1 MNFKYFFLMIFIF
14 LVSCVAK
21 KTTIEYKEKTIRDT
35 VNVKVFKTII
45 KPIEKKIIIEN
56 PCDSLGVLKSFDKEI
71 QTELSSVR
79 VYNDRGVIK
88 AEINIDS
95 LKQVF
100 YSEFQTKYQSKT
112 EIKEVEIIKFKYPLW
127 LILTAFFSLVL
138 NVLFIKIKI

>member
-21 KTTIEYKEKTIRDT
+21 KTTIEYKEKIIRDT

-45 KPIEKKIIIEN
+45 KPI
-56 PCDSLGVLKSFDKEI
+56 DKEI

-100 YSEFQTKYQSKT
+100 HSEFQTKHQSKT

-127 LILTAFFSLVL
+127 LILTACISLVL
-138 NVLFIKIKI
+138 NVILLKIRL

>member
-1 MNFKYFFLMIFIF
+1 MIFIF

-21 KTTIEYKEKTIRDT
+21 KTIIEYKEKIIRDT

-56 PCDSLGVLKSFDKEI
+56 PCDSLGILKSFDKEI

-95 LKQVF
+95 LKQV
-100 YSEFQTKYQSKT
+100 YHKEFKTKYQSKT

-127 LILTAFFSLVL
+127 LILTACISLVL
-138 NVLFIKIKI
+138 NVILLKIRL